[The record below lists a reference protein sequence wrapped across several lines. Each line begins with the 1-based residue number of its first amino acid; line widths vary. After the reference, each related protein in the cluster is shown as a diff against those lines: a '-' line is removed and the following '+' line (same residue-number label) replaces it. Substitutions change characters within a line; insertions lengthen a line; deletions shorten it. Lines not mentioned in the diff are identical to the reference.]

1 MRSFIAK
8 RLVTASLLLGLT
20 AQAVPVTEEADEAD
34 EAVNV
39 YDIFPV
45 EVVIEKPTSVD
56 IFCPKNGVYAV
67 DDEVTFT
74 ITDAPATIITK
85 ITKYSTVQTQTTM

>member
-8 RLVTASLLLGLT
+8 RLVAASILFGST
-20 AQAVPVTEEADEAD
+20 AQAVPVTEEAD

-56 IFCPKNGVYAV
+56 IFCPTNGVYAV
-67 DDEVTFT
+67 DEEVTFT

-85 ITKYSTVQTQTTM
+85 ITKYSTVQTQNTM